1 MAVAPR
7 RPAADQTRARDLLH
21 KACDAGEPAAC
32 RALQSMPK

>member
-1 MAVAPR
+1 MYAGKAT
-7 RPAADQTRARDLLH
+7 AADQTRARDLLH